1 MQPVILPVYF
11 FVRFVRLR
19 YAKSTSCVKL
29 HSPPAA
35 LMEAGSVVP
44 VVPRPGRDGEPH
56 VPVHQPGGRARG
68 AGGRDS
74 PAVRRAALPAD
85 AQAGDAQLRPG
96 RPPPGLQNRRAHRQG

>member
-1 MQPVILPVYF
+1 MQPMILPVYF

-56 VPVHQPGGRARG
+56 VPVHQPGGRA
-68 AGGRDS
+68 
-74 PAVRRAALPAD
+74 
-85 AQAGDAQLRPG
+85 
-96 RPPPGLQNRRAHRQG
+96 